1 MDKYTYSIIIPQRK
15 SLDTL
20 PRLFASIPNRSDI
33 QIILVDNSDQ
43 RIEKGDFETNID
55 YQLLYSLPER
65 FAGGARNVGIDKAKG
80 EWLIFADADD
90 YFPEKAFDIFDS
102 YVSSEY
108 DLIYFKSNSVYDDT
122 LLPSDR
128 ANMFSQI
135 IDDYKNGKISEIT
148 ARISFAVPWAKM
160 VRKCLVDEHKVRFDE
175 VLAANDVMF
184 STLTG
189 YYANNFCVDDR
200 IVYTVTVREGSLS
213 RRRDFDVIYSR
224 YKVFLRKN
232 EFLKNHGLSK
242 EQTSVMYYI
251 YKSFPYG
258 MCKVW
263 MMLCDAFRYR
273 QNIFVGFRNWIRT
286 FLLTSREDKRDK
298 KYLKR

>member
-1 MDKYTYSIIIPQRK
+1 MAQFTYSVIIPQRN
-15 SLDTL
+15 SINTL
-20 PRLFASIPNRSDI
+20 ARLISSIPVRDDI
-33 QIILVDNSDQ
+33 QIILVDNSHQEISKSHFDANQ
-43 RIEKGDFETNID
+43 D
-55 YQLLYSLPER
+55 YQLLHSAPNR
-65 FAGGARNVGIDKAKG
+65 FAGGARNMGLDYAKG
-80 EWLIFADADD
+80 KWLIFADADD
-90 YFPEKAFDIFDS
+90 FFPEKAFDIFDS

-108 DLIYFKSNSVYDDT
+108 DLIYFKSDSVYDDT

-135 IDDYKNGKISEIT
+135 IDDYKNGQISEIT

-160 VRKCLVDEHKVRFDE
+160 IRKSLVDEHKVRFDE

-189 YYANNFCVDDR
+189 YYAKKFCVDDR

-232 EFLKNHGLSK
+232 EFLKSHGLSK

-258 MCKVW
+258 MGKVW
-263 MMLCDAFRYR
+263 MMLCDAYKYK

-298 KYLKR
+298 KYIKR